1 MPFEPD
7 TFVPTTSRIA
17 AAMAVFASRV
27 ASSPVSTSPVAATPA
42 SAADPYEAAWR
53 LTHCGKPISEA
64 IDELIGTL
72 HVPYDMASSLVWAE
86 MSSPTVRF
94 PD

>member
-1 MPFEPD
+1 MLFED
-7 TFVPTTSRIA
+7 TFVPTPGRVA
-17 AAMAVFASRV
+17 AAMATFASSV
-27 ASSPVSTSPVAATPA
+27 AASPVAASPEASPA
-42 SAADPYEAAWR
+42 AAAEPYEAAWR
-53 LTHCGKPISEA
+53 LTHCGKSISEA

-86 MSSPTVRF
+86 MSSPSVRF